1 MYSLRFSRAKAV
13 VDEHGLISYP
23 MEKLSL
29 LTEDERD
36 IPRVVQAL
44 SATGWTF
51 DYCNEEDE

>member
-1 MYSLRFSRAKAV
+1 MYSLRFSRAKVA
-13 VDEHGLISYP
+13 VDEDGLISYP

-44 SATGWTF
+44 GATGWTL

>member
-1 MYSLRFSRAKAV
+1 MYSLRFSRPKAV
-13 VDEHGLISYP
+13 ADEHGLICYP

-36 IPRVVQAL
+36 IPRGVQAL

-51 DYCNEEDE
+51 DYCHEEDE